1 MTITQESVYDNLFS
15 EKVDVSAYKNQPEEY
30 EEFDGVFEGAY
41 MVPMSYMNISNRT
54 HQTRANGTD
63 TGHVAQ
69 IAASIRN
76 RGLNFLPYGEW
87 DEKTKKFEIL
97 GGHHRIYAM
106 EKNFMNDP
114 DESEDSG
121 ENMGNY
127 LYPIIAVSFSDDLK
141 REEFKQSLNNHLEC
155 KGHTKADAVKFLQ
168 DLKDKGIF
176 RDCDTDIEL
185 VKKIAYPLL
194 SKHYPKIQT
203 KSREEVV
210 STVFNDIKR
219 QIKKWQNSETRLQIK
234 NHFNA
239 SSTVSGT
246 TEGDVCY
253 ISSEENAV
261 GKAIY
266 NAMRDRAVA
275 IDKGLTSNPLRI
287 KVITHFKSSTI
298 DALEEKRKAFLRSI
312 EVTNKCFDSKICQV
326 EEVVLL
332 EQILLPFERKE
343 NTAMKFN
350 SKDGFK
356 I

>member
-1 MTITQESVYDNLFS
+1 
-15 EKVDVSAYKNQPEEY
+15 
-30 EEFDGVFEGAY
+30 
-41 MVPMSYMNISNRT
+41 SYMNISNRT

-210 STVFNDIKR
+210 ST
-219 QIKKWQNSETRLQIK
+219 
-234 NHFNA
+234 
-239 SSTVSGT
+239 
-246 TEGDVCY
+246 
-253 ISSEENAV
+253 
-261 GKAIY
+261 
-266 NAMRDRAVA
+266 
-275 IDKGLTSNPLRI
+275 
-287 KVITHFKSSTI
+287 
-298 DALEEKRKAFLRSI
+298 
-312 EVTNKCFDSKICQV
+312 
-326 EEVVLL
+326 
-332 EQILLPFERKE
+332 
-343 NTAMKFN
+343 
-350 SKDGFK
+350 
-356 I
+356 

>member
-121 ENMGNY
+121 E
-127 LYPIIAVSFSDDLK
+127 
-141 REEFKQSLNNHLEC
+141 E
-155 KGHTKADAVKFLQ
+155 
-168 DLKDKGIF
+168 
-176 RDCDTDIEL
+176 
-185 VKKIAYPLL
+185 
-194 SKHYPKIQT
+194 
-203 KSREEVV
+203 
-210 STVFNDIKR
+210 
-219 QIKKWQNSETRLQIK
+219 
-234 NHFNA
+234 
-239 SSTVSGT
+239 
-246 TEGDVCY
+246 
-253 ISSEENAV
+253 SEEEE
-261 GKAIY
+261 
-266 NAMRDRAVA
+266 
-275 IDKGLTSNPLRI
+275 
-287 KVITHFKSSTI
+287 ST
-298 DALEEKRKAFLRSI
+298 DE
-312 EVTNKCFDSKICQV
+312 
-326 EEVVLL
+326 
-332 EQILLPFERKE
+332 
-343 NTAMKFN
+343 
-350 SKDGFK
+350 
-356 I
+356 